1 MDHHC
6 PWVANCIGFFNYKYF
21 MNMLFYTT
29 FVVWFVVI
37 TTTRLMQEVLN
48 TETIDYKIA
57 YYIITSYLLAVVLGI
72 VVTGFFSF
80 HLWLISK

>member
-1 MDHHC
+1 
-6 PWVANCIGFFNYKYF
+6 
-21 MNMLFYTT
+21 MLFYTT